1 MADITQN
8 PDYRLVMT
16 FLKNINPG
24 DMDQESAE
32 QLMMIGE
39 RMKAGGALSDR
50 EREMFESVV
59 SNMPMDP
66 NMGAVSDSEM
76 QMYTDNLPI
85 ARAIDEGEMNVAMP
99 PNMTEA
105 EMVQAEEDAYFER
118 LRLEQEQ
125 MYNMNQ
131 EAMRQQTQSPA
142 PMTSPRPQMRPSA
155 PMTSPRPQ
163 MRPTR

>member
-1 MADITQN
+1 MADDITQN
-8 PDYRLVMT
+8 PDYRLVMA

-24 DMDQESAE
+24 DMDQESSE
-32 QLMMIGE
+32 QLRMIGQ
-39 RMKAGGALSDR
+39 RIKAGGALTDR
-50 EREMFESVV
+50 EREMFEAIVGAMPQ
-59 SNMPMDP
+59 MPMDP
-66 NMGAVSDSEM
+66 NMGAMSEGEM
-76 QMYTDNLPI
+76 NLPI
-85 ARAIDEGEMNVAMP
+85 ARPIAEGEMNVAMP
-99 PNMTEA
+99 SNMTEA

-131 EAMRQQTQSPA
+131 EAMRQQTQSPV